1 MATIIAGRARGQS
14 PYLSPPRSLARSPR
28 LSMCVTKKSHNAK
41 PHFATES
48 IIIVIIDTPGEKI
61 GTALEMKND
70 IVAFG
75 EYTNVPPS
83 REFVRPSIRRLIVV
97 VLCPTF
103 MKYSRTMPVP
113 VRAIA
118 ATAFRQLFM
127 VMSPRRT
134 VLRLT
139 ASSCP
144 KWGKGKWG
152 KRKGNIECNKVSL
165 QRTMCLQ
172 K

>member
-1 MATIIAGRARGQS
+1 
-14 PYLSPPRSLARSPR
+14 
-28 LSMCVTKKSHNAK
+28 MCVTKKSHNAK

-48 IIIVIIDTPGEKI
+48 IIIVLDTPGEKI

-134 VLRLT
+134 VLRHT
-139 ASSCP
+139 ESSCP

-165 QRTMCLQ
+165 QRTMCLET
-172 K
+172 

>member
-1 MATIIAGRARGQS
+1 
-14 PYLSPPRSLARSPR
+14 
-28 LSMCVTKKSHNAK
+28 MCVTKKSHNAK

-134 VLRLT
+134 VLTETYLVLL
-139 ASSCP
+139 P
-144 KWGKGKWG
+144 KVGKGEVG
-152 KRKGNIECNKVSL
+152 KTERKYRMQQGLASNDNVS
-165 QRTMCLQ
+165 
-172 K
+172 